1 MTVQQRTIVA
11 AGPAPSAAT
20 AAFLAADHRLFIGG
34 RWIEASEGGRLDV
47 ENPAT
52 GEIVARVPAG
62 TAADVD
68 AAVAA
73 ARQAFD
79 HGPWSRMTPSERGR
93 LVWKL
98 ADLLETHADE
108 FAEIDSIDNGKPV
121 TDARAVDV
129 AFSCEL
135 LRYMAGWSTKIH
147 GQTIALSSSAPFHAY
162 TLREPVGVVG
172 QIVPWNFPLMM
183 AVWKVAPALAAG
195 CTIVLKPSELTPLT
209 ALELADIADKAGLPA
224 GVLNVVTGFGAAAGQ
239 PLADHPG
246 VDKLAFTGSVPTG
259 SRVMQAAARDI
270 KRVSLELGGKSPF
283 LVFADSDVEKAVEW
297 IMFGIFWNQGQVC
310 SATSR
315 VLVERPLYDAV
326 VARLVAESGRIT
338 IGNGREAGVLL
349 GPLVSAGQ
357 YAKVTAAIERGVAEG
372 ARLAAGG
379 KRPAHLP
386 TGYFIE
392 PAVFV
397 DTPPESSV
405 WREEIFGPV
414 VCLAPFET
422 EDEAIR
428 SANDSPFGLAAAV
441 MSDDLA
447 RCERVAAKLRAGI
460 VWINCS
466 QPTFTEAPWGG
477 FKQSGIGREL
487 GRWGFENYL
496 EVKQITRFETAEK
509 WGWYIK

>member
-1 MTVQQRTIVA
+1 MTVQQKIIVA
-11 AGPAPSAAT
+11 EGPAPSAAT

-34 RWIEASEGGRLDV
+34 RWVEAAEGGQLDV

-62 TAADVD
+62 TAADID

-195 CTIVLKPSELTPLT
+195 CTIVLKPAEQTPLS
-209 ALELADIADKAGLPA
+209 ALRLAQLVEEVGFPA
-224 GVLNVVTGFGAAAGQ
+224 GVFNVVTGLGETAGAA
-239 PLADHPG
+239 LAAHPD
-246 VDKLAFTGSVPTG
+246 VDKVAFTGSTEVGKLILG
-259 SRVMQAAARDI
+259 SARGNL
-270 KRVSLELGGKSPF
+270 KKVSLELGGKSPVI
-283 LVFADSDVEKAVEW
+283 VFPDADLDVALA
-297 IMFGIFWNQGQVC
+297 GAASAIFYNMGQC
-310 SATSR
+310 CTAGSR
-315 VLVERPLYDAV
+315 LYIHRKVYDRLMAGMAAEA
-326 VARLVAESGRIT
+326 ARLPVGVGLDPATRI
-338 IGNGREAGVLL
+338 
-349 GPLVSAGQ
+349 GPLVSAEQLARVFGYIEAGQ
-357 YAKVTAAIERGVAEG
+357 REG
-372 ARLAAGG
+372 ATVLTGG
-379 KRPAHLP
+379 RRIGDRGFFLEP
-386 TGYFIE
+386 TVLTGT
-392 PAVFV
+392 
-397 DTPPESSV
+397 TPGMSV
-405 WREEIFGPV
+405 VREEIFGPV
-414 VCLAPFET
+414 VCAMPF
-422 EDEAIR
+422 DDDDIDAIVAEANSSIY
-428 SANDSPFGLAAAV
+428 GLAA
-441 MSDDLA
+441 SLYTRDLSKAHTVA
-447 RCERVAAKLRAGI
+447 RRLKAGTIGVNVHHVVDVAL
-460 VWINCS
+460 
-466 QPTFTEAPWGG
+466 PFGG
-477 FKQSGIGREL
+477 FKQSGWGREMGYAAIEL
-487 GRWGFENYL
+487 Y
-496 EVKQITRFETAEK
+496 TETKSIAVAL
-509 WGWYIK
+509 